1 MGFFSHFMAAVSG
14 PKDGAAYPDG
24 ARLIDVRTHSEY
36 ISGHIEGA
44 LNIPLDRF
52 NHEIQ
57 RVVSDKTTPVI
68 LYCRSG
74 ARSGHAL
81 AVMRQLGYDQVFN
94 GGSVGSLALR
104 LQKEIRRGG

>member
-14 PKDGAAYPDG
+14 KDEGSLPAG
-24 ARLIDVRTHSEY
+24 ARLIDVRSHHEFLA
-36 ISGHIEGA
+36 GHVDGA
-44 LNIPLDRF
+44 FNLPLDRF

-57 RVVSDKTTPVI
+57 KVVPDKGTPVI

-81 AVMRQLGYDQVFN
+81 GVMRQLGYQQVFN

-104 LQKEIRRGG
+104 LKKDIRHGA